1 MMKTSLSFYQLPKQM
16 LRKHSFLEPFGLFFM
31 LSPVFSLLQEMVG
44 CFRGGNRMKKIISL
58 ILLGLVPL
66 TLYAQDTLNFPIE
79 PNMAKE
85 WKYQSDQVM
94 GGVSEGNVSLMQ
106 DAGMFF
112 FRLTGDVSTDNNGGF
127 VQYRSKVSIFNKP
140 EMFQLI
146 HKAHKDGVELEGVRL
161 NVKGNGETYHVMIRT
176 YFTWSPS
183 DYYYHTFDTSPNWQD
198 VDLPFDQFKSSKYR
212 QRDLEVDQIRDFA
225 VVAYGRDFKSDVSV
239 SEISFY

>member
-1 MMKTSLSFYQLPKQM
+1 
-16 LRKHSFLEPFGLFFM
+16 
-31 LSPVFSLLQEMVG
+31 
-44 CFRGGNRMKKIISL
+44 
-58 ILLGLVPL
+58 
-66 TLYAQDTLNFPIE
+66 
-79 PNMAKE
+79 MAKE

-94 GGVSEGNVSLMQ
+94 GGVSEGNASLMQ
-106 DAGMFF
+106 DGDMFF
-112 FRLTGDVSTDNNGGF
+112 FRLTGDVSTENNGGF

-146 HKAHKDGVELEGVRL
+146 HKAHKDGVDLEGVRL

-183 DYYYHTFDTSPNWQD
+183 DYYYHTFDTSPNWQQ

-212 QRDLEVDQIRDFA
+212 QRGLEVDQIRDFA

-239 SEISFY
+239 SKISFY

>member
-1 MMKTSLSFYQLPKQM
+1 
-16 LRKHSFLEPFGLFFM
+16 
-31 LSPVFSLLQEMVG
+31 MVE
-44 CFRGGNRMKKIISL
+44 CFRGGNTMKKIIPL

-94 GGVSEGNVSLMQ
+94 GGVSEGNASLMQ
-106 DAGMFF
+106 DGDMFF
-112 FRLTGDVSTDNNGGF
+112 FRLTGDVSTENNGGF
-127 VQYRSKVSIFNKP
+127 VQYRSKVSLFNKP

-146 HKAHKDGVELEGVRL
+146 HKAHKDGAELEGVRL
-161 NVKGNGETYHVMIRT
+161 NVQGNGETYHVMIRT

-183 DYYYHTFDTSPNWQD
+183 DYYYHTFDTSPNWQQ

-212 QRDLEVDQIRDFA
+212 QRGLEVDQIRDFA

-239 SEISFY
+239 SKISFY